1 MDALPFDRAQI
12 PACYVE
18 RLTDYI
24 NGGPVAPLLALFAQ
38 DARVERYVW
47 GEPPRVYV
55 GLEQIEESLLRLPAV
70 GGAFCVTDVYV
81 EGDAVHARFVTV
93 DFAFPMRGTYRFD
106 LNEAGQI
113 VALYT
118 SAAYNEQAQE

>member
-1 MDALPFDRAQI
+1 MDAPPPFDGAQI
-12 PACYVE
+12 PTRYAEC
-18 RLTDYI
+18 LTEYI
-24 NGGPVAPLLALFAQ
+24 NGGAIAPLLALFAE
-38 DARVERYVW
+38 DARVERYVL
-47 GEPPRVYV
+47 GEPPRVCV

-70 GGAFCVTDVYV
+70 GGAFRVTDAHV
-81 EGDAVHARFVTV
+81 EGNTVHARFVTV

-118 SAAYNEQAQE
+118 SAAYNESV